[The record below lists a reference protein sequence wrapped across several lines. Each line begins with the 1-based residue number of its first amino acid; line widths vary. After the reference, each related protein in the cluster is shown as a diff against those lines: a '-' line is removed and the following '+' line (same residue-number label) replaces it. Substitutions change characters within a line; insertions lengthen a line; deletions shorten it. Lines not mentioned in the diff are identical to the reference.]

1 MKECGELIMV
11 RCERFVKNYRG
22 RNEPCNS
29 YEVQYVL
36 HPIIFDRVKQKTIVD
51 VDTGDSELD
60 DELIENILT
69 MLNIKYVGRDEE
81 E

>member
-1 MKECGELIMV
+1 M
-11 RCERFVKNYRG
+11 RCERFIIEYRTI
-22 RNEPCNS
+22 RESCSINRIKYCF
-29 YEVQYVL
+29 
-36 HPIIFDRVKQKTIVD
+36 HPIIFDRVKQKEIIK

-69 MLNIKYVGRDEE
+69 MMNIKYVGRDEE

>member
-1 MKECGELIMV
+1 M
-11 RCERFVKNYRG
+11 RCERFVKKYHAIREFCSINRIKY
-22 RNEPCNS
+22 CF
-29 YEVQYVL
+29 

-60 DELIENILT
+60 DELIENIMT
-69 MLNIKYVGRDEE
+69 MLNIKYVNRDEE

>member
-1 MKECGELIMV
+1 M
-11 RCERFVKNYRG
+11 RCERFVKKYRG
-22 RNEPCNS
+22 GNEHCSSNA
-29 YEVQYVL
+29 VQYFL

-60 DELIENILT
+60 DELIENIMT
-69 MLNIKYVGRDEE
+69 MLNIKYVNRDEE